1 LLSLLFLIVE
11 NYTKYLVKMA
21 INKSTSMLLL
31 GLAMLIKTMS
41 FAQTIE
47 NVTFSAVA
55 SSDDNFQPVMGTPY
69 GASLSGANGSL
80 EISAS
85 YGESSYEQST
95 LSAEELKFQSSIR
108 VFPNP
113 TTYLVNVDLSKLPKG
128 EYQLYLMDLSGKM
141 VFNQTATISITQID
155 MHTFAPGTYV
165 LKVQTQGTQK
175 IETFK
180 IVKTK

>member
-1 LLSLLFLIVE
+1 MLGLLFLIVE
-11 NYTKYLVKMA
+11 NYTKHLIKMA
-21 INKSTSMLLL
+21 INKSISLLLL
-31 GLAMLIKTMS
+31 GLAMLITTMS

-55 SSDDNFQPVMGTPY
+55 SSNDNFQLVMGTPY
-69 GASLSGANGSL
+69 GVSLSGANGSL

-95 LSAEELKFQSSIR
+95 LSVEELKLQSSIR

-113 TTYLVNVDLSKLPKG
+113 TSYLVNVDLSKLPKG
-128 EYQLYLMDLSGKM
+128 EYQLYLLDLSGKM
-141 VFNQTATISITQID
+141 VFNQTATESITQID
-155 MHTFAPGTYV
+155 MHTFATGTYV

>member
-1 LLSLLFLIVE
+1 MKTLILLFSVLF
-11 NYTKYLVKMA
+11 T
-21 INKSTSMLLL
+21 
-31 GLAMLIKTMS
+31 TMS

-55 SSDDNFQPVMGTPY
+55 SSNDNFQPVMGTPY

-95 LSAEELKFQSSIR
+95 LSAEELKLQSSIR

-113 TTYLVNVDLSKLPKG
+113 TSYIVNVDLSQLPKG
-128 EYQLYLMDLSGKM
+128 EYHLYLMELSGK
-141 VFNQTATISITQID
+141 VVYNQTATESSTQID
-155 MHTFAPGTYV
+155 MNTFAPGTYV
-165 LKVQTQGTQK
+165 LKVQTQGTLK

>member
-1 LLSLLFLIVE
+1 
-11 NYTKYLVKMA
+11 
-21 INKSTSMLLL
+21 
-31 GLAMLIKTMS
+31 
-41 FAQTIE
+41 
-47 NVTFSAVA
+47 
-55 SSDDNFQPVMGTPY
+55 
-69 GASLSGANGSL
+69 
-80 EISAS
+80 
-85 YGESSYEQST
+85 
-95 LSAEELKFQSSIR
+95 
-108 VFPNP
+108 
-113 TTYLVNVDLSKLPKG
+113 VDLSKLPKG

>member
-1 LLSLLFLIVE
+1 MKTLILLFSVLF
-11 NYTKYLVKMA
+11 T
-21 INKSTSMLLL
+21 
-31 GLAMLIKTMS
+31 TMS

-55 SSDDNFQPVMGTPY
+55 SSNDNFQLVMGTPY
-69 GASLSGANGSL
+69 GVSLSGANGSL

-95 LSAEELKFQSSIR
+95 LSAEELKLQSSIR

-113 TTYLVNVDLSKLPKG
+113 TSYIVNVDLSQLPKG
-128 EYQLYLMDLSGKM
+128 EYQLYLMELSGK
-141 VFNQTATISITQID
+141 VVYNQSATESSTQID

-165 LKVQTQGTQK
+165 LKVQTQGTLK

>member
-1 LLSLLFLIVE
+1 MLGLLFLIVE

-31 GLAMLIKTMS
+31 GLAMLITTMS

-55 SSDDNFQPVMGTPY
+55 SSNDNFQPVMGTPY

-95 LSAEELKFQSSIR
+95 LSVEELKLQSSIR

-113 TTYLVNVDLSKLPKG
+113 SSYIVNVDLSQLPKG
-128 EYQLYLMDLSGKM
+128 EYQLYLMELSGK
-141 VFNQTATISITQID
+141 VVYKQTTTESSTQID

-165 LKVQTQGTQK
+165 LNVQTQDTQK
-175 IETFK
+175 VETFK